1 MPDMTEPSTGPIL
14 VADDEE
20 ETLELLRTI
29 LCHAG
34 YSVRTASCAQ
44 GARQE
49 IERNSFALILTDLRL
64 PAASGLDLLNFARE
78 KSPLTVGIIISGHG
92 TVSSAIEA
100 LRDGAYDFLLK
111 PCPSEVLLAAVR
123 RALEHHALK
132 SALVKKA
139 EELAVLESQLKDSS
153 RILQDVSHEL
163 KNPLSVVCGYAA
175 MLMQRQADS
184 CRAEDM
190 NHSIRSIHLN
200 AQRLN
205 VLLNELSDA
214 ARLSSGKMHLAPEP
228 LPVLRLLTEAA
239 DSYRLEASR
248 CGIGLEVDA
257 ACGPE
262 LKVRADYGK
271 VHQILSN
278 LLSNALKFTPRDG
291 SVRVS
296 AEADDGFARFCVRD
310 TGVGIPSH
318 DLPRIFERFYQ
329 AKDFSKEKQG
339 MGLGLEICRGL
350 VQLQGGRIWVES
362 RPGQGSA
369 FYFTLPLAGDPVS
382 A

>member
-184 CRAEDM
+184 CRSQPETERNGIPA
-190 NHSIRSIHLN
+190 R
-200 AQRLN
+200 RK
-205 VLLNELSDA
+205 VLPISGTGHCPQYASQAPVSKDA
-214 ARLSSGKMHLAPEP
+214 WYARN
-228 LPVLRLLTEAA
+228 
-239 DSYRLEASR
+239 ASR
-248 CGIGLEVDA
+248 WA
-257 ACGPE
+257 
-262 LKVRADYGK
+262 
-271 VHQILSN
+271 S
-278 LLSNALKFTPRDG
+278 
-291 SVRVS
+291 RV
-296 AEADDGFARFCVRD
+296 
-310 TGVGIPSH
+310 
-318 DLPRIFERFYQ
+318 
-329 AKDFSKEKQG
+329 
-339 MGLGLEICRGL
+339 
-350 VQLQGGRIWVES
+350 
-362 RPGQGSA
+362 
-369 FYFTLPLAGDPVS
+369 GDPS